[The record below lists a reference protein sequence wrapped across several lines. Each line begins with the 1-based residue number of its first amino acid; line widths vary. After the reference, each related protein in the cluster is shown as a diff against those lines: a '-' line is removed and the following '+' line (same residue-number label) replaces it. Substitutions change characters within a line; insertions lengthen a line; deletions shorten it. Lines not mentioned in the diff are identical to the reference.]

1 MNIGTHLYRKLS
13 RDRSMITQTDL
24 RMSSIRCLLHL
35 QRGIGHMQ
43 NAICPCWFAPV
54 IYYQYQ
60 VRKEKNFEYL
70 VSYPISSVEI
80 PVLNRYVLYIFVIDL
95 SRGALERLTVDV

>member
-1 MNIGTHLYRKLS
+1 
-13 RDRSMITQTDL
+13 
-24 RMSSIRCLLHL
+24 
-35 QRGIGHMQ
+35 MQ

-54 IYYQYQ
+54 VYYRCQ
-60 VRKEKNFEYL
+60 VRKEKNLEYL

>member
-1 MNIGTHLYRKLS
+1 
-13 RDRSMITQTDL
+13 
-24 RMSSIRCLLHL
+24 
-35 QRGIGHMQ
+35 MQ
-43 NAICPCWFAPV
+43 NAICPCWFASV

-60 VRKEKNFEYL
+60 VRKEKNLEYL